1 MQEQLGREH
10 IAFYSQYDPDS
21 EQYIYSP
28 HGLIFSEE
36 AVAQADGK
44 SGLIL
49 YEILQT
55 ESKHLNKVVLIHAP
69 ISRQAID
76 EMRIWARGSDSSP
89 TQQNARTSFM
99 SNSVDG
105 GSYIDCGDYATWVDG
120 MGCVHDEE
128 MIVTPEEGW
137 IDDPFFDPESL
148 DEEDDSGGFYPP
160 QPDDTE
166 CEVAYGCGGGVGPGP
181 VPEDCPVGQVEDT
194 DGNCIEEEEDSFSID
209 FDFSDF
215 DFGIDPDCN
224 KPLSEQDL
232 GVTERDYKIWCNSEI
247 PSGTELSKI
256 NSALDSISNR
266 GGICIEIAEFG
277 EGLLSQ
283 NRFRLFPRS
292 AWDKVGGIGG
302 VFTNGGGPLVA
313 IMDEIVDR
321 FADETFIVNGTTLYG
336 DDFSHEIN
344 LEWYIVHEIEHAMG
358 FDDHNH
364 VNGDPFLTPNVQQ
377 CSGLN

>member
-1 MQEQLGREH
+1 
-10 IAFYSQYDPDS
+10 
-21 EQYIYSP
+21 
-28 HGLIFSEE
+28 
-36 AVAQADGK
+36 
-44 SGLIL
+44 
-49 YEILQT
+49 
-55 ESKHLNKVVLIHAP
+55 
-69 ISRQAID
+69 
-76 EMRIWARGSDSSP
+76 
-89 TQQNARTSFM
+89 M
-99 SNSVDG
+99 SNSVNGNPEQDCDTDPELWECDLDG
-105 GSYIDCGDYATWVDG
+105 I
-120 MGCVHDEE
+120 
-128 MIVTPEEGW
+128 IVTPEDDW
-137 IDDPFFDPESL
+137 MDDPFFNPESL

-166 CEVAYGCGGGVGPGP
+166 CHVAYGCGGGVGPGP
-181 VPEDCPVGQVEDT
+181 VPEDCSSGQVKDE
-194 DGNCIEEEEDSFSID
+194 DGNCIEEEDSFSI
-209 FDFSDF
+209 DFSDF